1 MMEEEFSAKAMREI
15 SERAK
20 VVNMREKY
28 SDIVNRINSAAQ
40 SGEDSIVLA
49 KSEGGPLF
57 CNELFNWLKQLGF
70 ELTYIHPG
78 YNLKSNIWSYSNN
91 EYDYIKAYW
100 VRIAW

>member
-20 VVNMREKY
+20 VINMREKY
-28 SDIVNRINSAAQ
+28 SGIVNRINSAAQ
-40 SGEDSIVLA
+40 DGENNIVLA
-49 KSEGGPLF
+49 KSKEGSFF

-70 ELTYIHPG
+70 ELTYIHPA
-78 YNLKSNIWSYSNN
+78 YHLKSNIWSYSNN
-91 EYDYIKAYW
+91 EYDYTKAQW